1 MTRCNVGRCT
11 LAAWGTGRSPHPT
24 SPELWTLVRGFVLS
38 RGGVQMSRMPGW
50 FGFALGLLVLLAI
63 LWLLGITVHVG

>member
-1 MTRCNVGRCT
+1 
-11 LAAWGTGRSPHPT
+11 
-24 SPELWTLVRGFVLS
+24 
-38 RGGVQMSRMPGW
+38 MSRMPGW